1 MLSNCLLRSMG
12 TRSRIYFLYLQIPN
26 FIEKSRIVRS
36 SLCSF
41 NVYMHRVK
49 MIDNRELMFLCKQI
63 KEIIL
68 PEFQEMMVAHVAT
81 IGSEIASAT
90 NVYFSEGLVFILY
103 LIFSNAKC
111 SIRSLKFMF
120 GWS

>member
-1 MLSNCLLRSMG
+1 
-12 TRSRIYFLYLQIPN
+12 
-26 FIEKSRIVRS
+26 
-36 SLCSF
+36 
-41 NVYMHRVK
+41 